1 MHNGH
6 ANVYKGDIC
15 IACPQAAKKARDFL
29 IRRLKRRLV
38 LMERAEQQEAEAG
51 QDKSGQQEEDAG
63 K

>member
-1 MHNGH
+1 M
-6 ANVYKGDIC
+6 YKGDIC